1 MSRPRDK
8 LHGCNEMDNLTF
20 SDSDVSDIDNGRG
33 VSSHGGTPPLL
44 SIVAHMDQVLLIIF
58 GCLLFVIKR
67 YGSLLRRTASSE
79 CTGCH

>member
-20 SDSDVSDIDNGRG
+20 SDSDVSDIDNGHG

-67 YGSLLRRTASSE
+67 YGYSVHNTVEENCLI
-79 CTGCH
+79 